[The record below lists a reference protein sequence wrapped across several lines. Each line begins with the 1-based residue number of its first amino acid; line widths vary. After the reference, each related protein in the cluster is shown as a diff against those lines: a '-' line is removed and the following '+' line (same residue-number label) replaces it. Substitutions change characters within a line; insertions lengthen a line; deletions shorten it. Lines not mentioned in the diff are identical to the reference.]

1 MQPAQQQPHDYSP
14 EEYLQLEELAEYKSE
29 YHDGEI
35 LPMTGGTTNHNQITG
50 NFYAALKYS
59 NKRKG
64 YRVFITEVKLW
75 IPQIRRFTYPDVM
88 ITNGQPNYFEN
99 RRDTIT
105 NPLIIVE
112 VLSQSTKDYD
122 RGDKFEYYRTL
133 PSFQEYILVSQF
145 KVHVEHFVKTNEHQW
160 LLSEYAQLEA
170 KLELNTIPVIITLAD
185 IYDEVNFEESNLDG
199 A

>member
-1 MQPAQQQPHDYSP
+1 MQSAQPQSHYYSP

-29 YHDGEI
+29 YHDGKI
-35 LPMTGGTTNHNQITG
+35 FPMTGGTTNHNQIAG
-50 NFYAALKYS
+50 NFYVALKLALKKQNYQVAI
-59 NKRKG
+59 G
-64 YRVFITEVKLW
+64 DVKLW
-75 IPQIRRFTYPDVM
+75 IPLIRRFVYPDVM
-88 ITNGQPNYFEN
+88 VIAGKINYFEN

-105 NPLIIVE
+105 NPLIIIE
-112 VLSQSTKDYD
+112 VLSQSTKNYD

-145 KVHVEHFVKTNEHQW
+145 KVHVEHFVKTSENQW

-170 KLELNTIPVIITLAD
+170 KLELNTIPVVMTLAD
-185 IYDEVNFEESNLDG
+185 IYDEVNFEESSLDG

>member
-1 MQPAQQQPHDYSP
+1 MQPAPQQSHYYSP
-14 EEYLQLEELAEYKSE
+14 EEYLQLEELAEDKNE

-35 LPMTGGTTNHNQITG
+35 FPMTGGTINHNQIAG
-50 NFYAALKYS
+50 NFYAAIKYS
-59 NKRKG
+59 DKRTG
-64 YRVFITEVKLW
+64 YRVFMSEVKLW

-88 ITNGQPNYFEN
+88 ITNGQPDYFEN

-105 NPLIIVE
+105 NPLIIIE

-122 RGDKFEYYRTL
+122 RGNKFEYYRTL
-133 PSFQEYILVSQF
+133 PSFQEYLLVSQF
-145 KVHVEHFVKTNEHQW
+145 KVHVEHFIKTSTNQW

-170 KLELNTIPVIITLAD
+170 KLELNTIPVVITLAD
-185 IYDEVNFEESNLDG
+185 IYDEVNFEENSSTE

>member
-1 MQPAQQQPHDYSP
+1 MQPAQQQLPDYSP
-14 EEYLQLEELAEYKSE
+14 EEYLQLEELAEYKNE

-35 LPMTGGTTNHNQITG
+35 LPMTSGTVKHNQIAG
-50 NFYAALKYS
+50 NFYVAFKLVLKKQ
-59 NKRKG
+59 N
-64 YRVFITEVKLW
+64 YRVAIGDVKLW
-75 IPQIRRFTYPDVM
+75 IPLTRRFVYPDVM
-88 ITNGQPNYFEN
+88 VIAGKINYFEN

-145 KVHVEHFVKTNEHQW
+145 KVHVEHFVKTNENQW

-170 KLELNTIPVIITLAD
+170 KLELNTIPVVMTLAD
-185 IYDEVNFEESNLDG
+185 IYDEVNFEEGNLD
-199 A
+199 

>member
-1 MQPAQQQPHDYSP
+1 MQPAQQQSHYYSP

-35 LPMTGGTTNHNQITG
+35 LPMTGGTVKHNQIAG
-50 NFYAALKYS
+50 NFYVALKLALKKQ
-59 NKRKG
+59 N
-64 YRVFITEVKLW
+64 YRIAIGDVKLW
-75 IPQIRRFTYPDVM
+75 IPLIRRFVYPDIMV
-88 ITNGQPNYFEN
+88 IAGKINYFEN

-133 PSFQEYILVSQF
+133 PSFQECILVSQF

-170 KLELNTIPVIITLAD
+170 KLKLSTIPVIMTLAD
-185 IYDEVNFEESNLDG
+185 LYDEVNFEEGSLDG
-199 A
+199 T

>member
-1 MQPAQQQPHDYSP
+1 MQPAQQQLPDYSP
-14 EEYLQLEELAEYKSE
+14 EEYLQLEEIAEYKSE

-35 LPMTGGTTNHNQITG
+35 LPMTGGTFKHNQIAG
-50 NFYAALKYS
+50 NFYVALKLALKKQ
-59 NKRKG
+59 N
-64 YRVFITEVKLW
+64 YRVAIGDVKLW
-75 IPQIRRFTYPDVM
+75 IPLTRRFVYPDVM
-88 ITNGQPNYFEN
+88 VIAGKINYFEN

-145 KVHVEHFVKTNEHQW
+145 KVHVEHFFKTNENQW

-170 KLELNTIPVIITLAD
+170 QLKLNTLPVVMTLAD
-185 IYDEVNFEESNLDG
+185 IYDEVNFEEGNLDG

>member
-1 MQPAQQQPHDYSP
+1 MQSAQPQLPDYSP
-14 EEYLQLEELAEYKSE
+14 EEYLQLEELAEYKNE

-35 LPMTGGTTNHNQITG
+35 FSMTGGTFKHNQIAG
-50 NFYAALKYS
+50 NFYVALKLALKEQ
-59 NKRKG
+59 N
-64 YRVFITEVKLW
+64 YRVAIGDVKLW
-75 IPQIRRFTYPDVM
+75 IPLIRRFVYPDVM
-88 ITNGQPNYFEN
+88 VIAGKINYFEN

-133 PSFQEYILVSQF
+133 LSFQEYILVSQF

-170 KLELNTIPVIITLAD
+170 KLELSTIPVVMTLAD
-185 IYDEVNFEESNLDG
+185 IYDEVNFEEGNLD
-199 A
+199 

>member
-1 MQPAQQQPHDYSP
+1 MQPAQQQSHYYSP

-35 LPMTGGTTNHNQITG
+35 LPMTGGTVKHNQIAG
-50 NFYAALKYS
+50 NFYVALKLALKKQ
-59 NKRKG
+59 N
-64 YRVFITEVKLW
+64 YRIAIGDVKLW
-75 IPQIRRFTYPDVM
+75 IPLIRWFVYPDIMV
-88 ITNGQPNYFEN
+88 IAGKINYFEN

-170 KLELNTIPVIITLAD
+170 KLKLSTIPVIMTLAD
-185 IYDEVNFEESNLDG
+185 LYDEVNFEEGSLDG
-199 A
+199 T

>member
-1 MQPAQQQPHDYSP
+1 MQSAQTQSHYYSP
-14 EEYLQLEELAEYKSE
+14 EEYLQLEELTEAKNE

-35 LPMTGGTTNHNQITG
+35 LPMTGGTTNHNQIVG

-59 NKRKG
+59 NKRTG
-64 YRVFITEVKLW
+64 YRVFMSEVKLW

-99 RRDTIT
+99 RRDAIT
-105 NPLIIVE
+105 NPLIVIK

-133 PSFQEYILVSQF
+133 PSFQEYLLISQF
-145 KVHVEHFVKTNEHQW
+145 KVHVEHFVKTSENQW

-170 KLELNTIPVIITLAD
+170 QLELNTIPVVITLAD
-185 IYDEVNFEESNLDG
+185 IYDEVDFEEVSSCS
-199 A
+199 